1 MIDIEFFTILL
12 VVIVFLKNKG
22 AKLKRLFLRVTLSL
36 VLGTSWIPQ
45 VQAQEG
51 IVCGCSLATSAQVLA
66 AKGMVYLSG
75 DAGFSPAKGGV
86 RFKAPARILVGARS
100 STVIGFGQGCRL
112 SVAAGQSLEWKGTSG
127 NWCPYVA
134 TGVDG
139 TGVNGNGVAA
149 SGLTAMKV
157 VPFAYMGGLALG
169 GISISVARSGDSVS
183 R

>member
-1 MIDIEFFTILL
+1 M
-12 VVIVFLKNKG
+12 
-22 AKLKRLFLRVTLSL
+22 KRHFLRVTLSL

-51 IVCGCSLATSAQVLA
+51 IVCGCDLATSAQVLT

-86 RFKAPARILVGARS
+86 QFKAPARILVGARS
-100 STVIGFGQGCRL
+100 STVIGFGKGCQL
-112 SVAAGQSLEWKGTSG
+112 SVAAGQSLEWEGTSG

-139 TGVNGNGVAA
+139 NGVDGNGIAA